1 MGWLAAW
8 WRQPDHFNWL
18 TGYLQSRGLGMS
30 LRWIFAGV
38 SASLAL
44 TPIDVLWSP
53 APYRPSA
60 LLLDVVIAVLG
71 LGIAAMW
78 LSGWPTRRQSVFIA
92 MTWSLCFAAGSL
104 AQPNPLLALMG
115 CVALALPGGYFAF
128 FHTAGYMAVN
138 FWLAGTVGAIEVV
151 RMAAAGQGVL
161 AIHCYF
167 LVLELNVLVPFAI
180 QVVVR
185 ALTVDLLRT
194 DRDPLTGLFNRRA
207 CERAV
212 LGRILTNADHAY
224 LAVAMVDLDR
234 FKNINDTQ
242 GHAAG
247 DAALVMVAHA
257 LTAACK
263 HTALIGRVGGE
274 EFLVAD
280 TVHTERPPA
289 WGSRLCE
296 AVAATPLPVT
306 ASVGIATLA
315 LSGVGSNDAEEAYR
329 QVVARADAAMYEA
342 KKLGGNQARHHS
354 HQQS

>member
-1 MGWLAAW
+1 MKWLAQW
-8 WRQPDHFNWL
+8 WRQPDHFDWL
-18 TGYLQSRGLGMS
+18 TGYLQSRGFGLS
-30 LRWIFAGV
+30 LRWVFAGV

-53 APYRPSA
+53 TPVRPSV
-60 LLLDVVIAVLG
+60 LVLDVVIAVLG
-71 LGIAAMW
+71 LGIAVVW
-78 LSGWPTRRQSVFIA
+78 LSGWPTRRQSVLMA

-104 AQPNPLLALMG
+104 AQPNPLLALIG
-115 CVALALPGGYFAF
+115 CVALALPGGYLAF
-128 FHTAGYMAVN
+128 FHTAGYMAAN

-151 RMAAAGQGVL
+151 RMAAVGQGML

-180 QVVVR
+180 QAVVR
-185 ALTVDLLRT
+185 ALSADLLRT
-194 DRDPLTGLFNRRA
+194 DRDPLTGLLNRRA

-234 FKNINDTQ
+234 FKSINDTQ

-247 DAALVMVAHA
+247 DAALVVVAHA
-257 LTAACK
+257 LTAASR

-280 TVHTERPPA
+280 TVHTERPPG
-289 WGSRLCE
+289 WGRRLCD
-296 AVAATPLPVT
+296 AVAATPSPVT

-315 LSGVGSNDAEEAYR
+315 LADVGSNDAEQAYR
-329 QVVARADAAMYEA
+329 QAIAHADSAMYEA
-342 KKLGGNQARHHS
+342 KRLGGNQARYHS
-354 HQQS
+354 D

>member
-1 MGWLAAW
+1 MGWLAQW
-8 WRQPDHFNWL
+8 WRQPDHYDWL
-18 TGYLQSRGLGMS
+18 TGYLQSRGMGLS

-44 TPIDVLWSP
+44 TPIDVLWDQAPPRPP
-53 APYRPSA
+53 ALA
-60 LLLDVVIAVLG
+60 LDVAIAVLG
-71 LGIAAMW
+71 LGIATVW
-78 LSGWPTRRQSVFIA
+78 LSGWPTRRQSVVIA

-115 CVALALPGGYFAF
+115 CVALALPGGYLAF
-128 FHTAGYMAVN
+128 FHTAGYMAAN
-138 FWLAGTVGAIEVV
+138 FWLAGTVGAVEVM
-151 RMAAAGQGVL
+151 RMAAVGQGIL
-161 AIHCYF
+161 AMHCYF

-185 ALTVDLLRT
+185 ALSADLLRS
-194 DRDPLTGLFNRRA
+194 DRDPLTGLLNRRA

-234 FKNINDTQ
+234 FKNLNDTQ

-247 DAALVMVAHA
+247 DSALVAVAHA
-257 LTAACK
+257 LTAATK

-280 TVHTERPPA
+280 TVHTERPPG
-289 WGSRLCE
+289 WGSRLCD
-296 AVAATPLPVT
+296 AVAATATPVT

-315 LSGVGSNDAEEAYR
+315 LAGVGGNDAEQAYR
-329 QVVARADAAMYEA
+329 QVVAAADAAMYEA
-342 KKLGGNQARHHS
+342 KRLGGNQARHHS
-354 HQQS
+354 RQES